1 MAREEERNFC
11 RQEMSDR
18 VATFLDLYEYRDGSG
33 VGVLQSVFI
42 DLFSPNRKSLATNKS
57 IEPKPQFEKKE
68 SKLAIIEQSSCQLRN
83 FTIQNQPT
91 LKMKGADYLGRVI
104 AAQNRTRK
112 VDSYWLEKSVND
124 LWN

>member
-11 RQEMSDR
+11 RQEMSDH

-33 VGVLQSVFI
+33 VGVLKSIII

-68 SKLAIIEQSSCQLRN
+68 SKLIERSSYQLGN
-83 FTIQNQPT
+83 FTIQDQPT
-91 LKMKGADYLGRVI
+91 LKMKRADYLGRVI
-104 AAQNRTRK
+104 ATQNRTRK

>member
-11 RQEMSDR
+11 RQEMSDH

-33 VGVLQSVFI
+33 VGVLKSIFI

-68 SKLAIIEQSSCQLRN
+68 SKLIEQSSYQLSN

-91 LKMKGADYLGRVI
+91 LKMKRSDYLGRVI
-104 AAQNRTRK
+104 AEQNRTTK
-112 VDSYWLEKSVND
+112 VDSCWLEKSVND

>member
-11 RQEMSDR
+11 RQEMSDH
-18 VATFLDLYEYRDGSG
+18 VATFLDLYEYRDGFG
-33 VGVLQSVFI
+33 VAVLKSIFI

-57 IEPKPQFEKKE
+57 IRPKPRLEKKE
-68 SKLAIIEQSSCQLRN
+68 SKLKEQSSYL
-83 FTIQNQPT
+83 TIQDQPT
-91 LKMKGADYLGRVI
+91 LKMKRADYLGRVM
-104 AAQNRTRK
+104 ATQNRTRK

>member
-11 RQEMSDR
+11 CQEMSDQ
-18 VATFLDLYEYRDGSG
+18 VATFLDLYQNRDGSG
-33 VGVLQSVFI
+33 VGVLKSVFI
-42 DLFSPNRKSLATNKS
+42 HLFSPKHKSLATNKS
-57 IEPKPQFEKKE
+57 IRSKPRPENKE
-68 SKLAIIEQSSCQLRN
+68 SKLIEQSSYQLSN

-91 LKMKGADYLGRVI
+91 LKMKRSDYLGRVI

-112 VDSYWLEKSVND
+112 VDSYWLEKSVNN

>member
-1 MAREEERNFC
+1 
-11 RQEMSDR
+11 MSDH
-18 VATFLDLYEYRDGSG
+18 VTTFLDLYEHRDGSG
-33 VGVLQSVFI
+33 VGVLKSIFI

-68 SKLAIIEQSSCQLRN
+68 SKLKEQSSYQLLN

-112 VDSYWLEKSVND
+112 VDSYWLKKSVND